1 MFCTQNLPQ
10 TQKFP
15 DIDED
20 FFQHTYLQHNR
31 VKVKSY
37 KMQRV
42 WKLQGITKQ
51 ITILYIH

>member
-42 WKLQGITKQ
+42 WKLQGNTKQ
-51 ITILYIH
+51 ITLNIK